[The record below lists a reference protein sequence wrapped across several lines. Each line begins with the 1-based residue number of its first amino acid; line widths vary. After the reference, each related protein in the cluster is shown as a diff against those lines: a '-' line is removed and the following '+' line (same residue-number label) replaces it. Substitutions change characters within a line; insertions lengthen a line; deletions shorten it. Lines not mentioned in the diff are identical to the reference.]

1 MMCYESIF
9 FILSKYKISSIKM
22 DCLPNT
28 DEITAINAETEPTI
42 KNNIASIAEG
52 KYGDTEPVM

>member
-1 MMCYESIF
+1 
-9 FILSKYKISSIKM
+9 M